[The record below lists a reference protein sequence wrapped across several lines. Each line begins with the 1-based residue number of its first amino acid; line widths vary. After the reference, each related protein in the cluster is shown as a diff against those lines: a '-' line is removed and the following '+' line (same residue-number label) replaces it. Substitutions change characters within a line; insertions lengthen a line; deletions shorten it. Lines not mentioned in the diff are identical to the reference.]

1 VGRRSRKRRPG
12 TAAPR
17 AARPAA
23 RTPRAAAAPPPPQP
37 EPQPQPRPAPRV
49 SRGEARNAEV
59 RARLQP
65 YAADE
70 RPPAL
75 RIAAGL
81 AVVIGLGNLVAFLA
95 GAEVSGEQPDLI
107 SVVFLAVLFLA
118 AAYGMWQKRYWA
130 VIGFQVILGFTIT
143 FAALALLG
151 AQNVWGAALCVG
163 LMAGGG
169 WLFWK
174 LVRVMSRI
182 QVPRPGGRQGTGLR

>member
-12 TAAPR
+12 EERTAPATPAPHTAPR
-17 AARPAA
+17 EA
-23 RTPRAAAAPPPPQP
+23 TPPQ
-37 EPQPQPRPAPRV
+37 APRV
-49 SRGEARNAEV
+49 SRSEARNAEV

-65 YAADE
+65 FAADE
-70 RPPAL
+70 RPVSL

-81 AVVIGLGNLVAFLA
+81 AVAIGLGNLAAFLA
-95 GAEVSGEQPDLI
+95 GAEVSGERPDTI
-107 SVVFLAVLFLA
+107 SVVFLALLFLV

-130 VIGFQVILGFTIT
+130 VIGFQVILAFTIV
-143 FAALALLG
+143 FASLALLV
-151 AQNVWGAALCVG
+151 ASNVESALLCVALIG
-163 LMAGGG
+163 LGG